1 MIRVSKLTDYGVGMM
16 AYLAERGHGAMATAP
31 DMSEV
36 LQLPLPTV
44 RKILK
49 ILTRENL
56 LVSQRGVAGGY
67 SLARRPK
74 EITLMDMVT
83 ALEGPVAVTEC
94 SSGEPCGCARE
105 EVCGLRE
112 NWSWVNSVVQ
122 STLESYSL
130 DQMVRSLPRLEIVK
144 NNNLQDLNRMRG

>member
-1 MIRVSKLTDYGVGMM
+1 MIRVSKLTDYGVGLM
-16 AYLAERGHGAMATAP
+16 AHLAERGSDAMATAP
-31 DMSEV
+31 DMSEG

-67 SLARRPK
+67 SLARSPE

-94 SSGEPCGCARE
+94 SSGEPCGCDRE

-112 NWSWVNSVVQ
+112 NWSWVNSLVQ
-122 STLESYSL
+122 NTLESYTL
-130 DQMVRSLPRLEIVK
+130 HQMANSLPPLSLIK
-144 NNNLQDLNRMRG
+144 NNHLQDLNRMRG